1 MRTARLV
8 PVLAPLVAAA
18 CLLAAAFAPT
28 ARAQDNPGGS
38 VDVARLFSTSCGFC
52 HQAGGR
58 VQGRGP
64 KLMGSERSD
73 EQIIKQIK
81 NGKPP
86 GMPAFGRAFSD
97 EQINAIVAYI
107 RALK

>member
-8 PVLAPLVAAA
+8 PVLAPLVAAT
-18 CLLAAAFAPT
+18 CLLAGSFAPT
-28 ARAQDNPGGS
+28 ARAQDKPGGS